1 MSLTGEKERIIQKD
15 VLHGQ
20 IILSRRKKYVYQHS
34 NDCGYTLV
42 NLLFS
47 LIVYSIIISSLF
59 IMFHILN
66 DQTKR
71 STDLKAYEWEN
82 FINQM
87 QREMNI
93 AEELTVEENT
103 IKYKNILGETV
114 SIHQYKNLIRRQVNG
129 KGHEIFLLKV
139 KNVQFMKLAIGV
151 NIHVISESGKDYNFT
166 FRPLRELS
174 YEE

>member
-1 MSLTGEKERIIQKD
+1 
-15 VLHGQ
+15 
-20 IILSRRKKYVYQHS
+20 
-34 NDCGYTLV
+34 
-42 NLLFS
+42 
-47 LIVYSIIISSLF
+47 
-59 IMFHILN
+59 MFHILN